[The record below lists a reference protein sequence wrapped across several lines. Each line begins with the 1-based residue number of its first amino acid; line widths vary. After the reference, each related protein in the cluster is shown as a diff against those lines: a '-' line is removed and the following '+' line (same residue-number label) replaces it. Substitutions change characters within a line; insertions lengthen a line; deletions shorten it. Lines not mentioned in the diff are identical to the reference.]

1 MTSQSSKLRIVF
13 LYSLSALIQNAQENH
28 GLAVPTPSVPGDFA
42 DKELTGKRTLGRGL
56 VRLSFLLWPTS
67 PPGDKAG
74 VPWPFGYWLQW
85 VGVEES
91 QG

>member
-13 LYSLSALIQNAQENH
+13 LYSRSALIQNAQENH

-42 DKELTGKRTLGRGL
+42 DKELTGKRTLGMGL